1 MLFTKFPPILY
12 ATMNEIIHVNSDK
25 DSSEKPLQKE
35 KNADSLFS
43 EITFYYV
50 LISILFIFA
59 SFKLPISVNIRPRL

>member
-35 KNADSLFS
+35 KNAEKSIIARIVRS
-43 EITFYYV
+43 KMRYV
-50 LISILFIFA
+50 STLILQ
-59 SFKLPISVNIRPRL
+59 N